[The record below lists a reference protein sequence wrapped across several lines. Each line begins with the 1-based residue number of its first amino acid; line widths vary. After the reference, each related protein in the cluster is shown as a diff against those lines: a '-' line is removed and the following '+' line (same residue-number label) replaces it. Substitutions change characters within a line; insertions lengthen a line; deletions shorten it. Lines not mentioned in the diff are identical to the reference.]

1 MNSRN
6 SNPSARDSKLYSR
19 VFENIDRA
27 IIALDSQ
34 GQITLF
40 NPTAQSY
47 TGFSERQAIG
57 RSFRKLF
64 PGEAELHALVA
75 DAQTKGRTISAPETI
90 HLRGRS
96 ATALPVSVSACPLLD
111 HEGHQ
116 DGVVLIIRDLT
127 RMQELEEAVRR
138 ADRLSMLS
146 TLAAGL
152 AHEVKNPLGGI
163 KGAAQL
169 LAMELEHDQ
178 LREYTDVMIKE
189 VDRVNVIIEE
199 LMDLSRPRPPQW
211 SEVNLTRILN
221 DIVLFQNEA
230 YRGRDTTFRLLLDP
244 SIPPFRGDSH
254 LLTRLFL
261 NLIKNAAEAVGKR
274 GLIDIRSRIGAEVHL
289 TKPGTRPVPFVVVDV
304 IDNGR
309 GIAPEDLEQIFM
321 PFFTS
326 KAKGIGL
333 GLAICQK
340 IVAEHDGFIKV
351 SSCAGEGTTVTVSLP
366 FIQQIH
372 PTGALPPHRGSNDDQ
387 EYSGR

>member
-1 MNSRN
+1 
-6 SNPSARDSKLYSR
+6 
-19 VFENIDRA
+19 
-27 IIALDSQ
+27 
-34 GQITLF
+34 
-40 NPTAQSY
+40 
-47 TGFSERQAIG
+47 
-57 RSFRKLF
+57 
-64 PGEAELHALVA
+64 LHDLVA

-90 HLRGRS
+90 HLHGRS
-96 ATALPVSVSACPLLD
+96 ERILPVSVSACPLLD
-111 HEGHQ
+111 HDGHQ

-138 ADRLSMLS
+138 ADRLAMLS

-169 LAMELEHDQ
+169 LAMELGEDQ
-178 LREYTDVMIKE
+178 LCEYTDVMIKE

-199 LMDLSRPRPPQW
+199 LMDLSRPRQPEW

-230 YRGRDTTFRLLLDP
+230 HRGRGTNFRLLLDP
-244 SIPPFRGDSH
+244 SIPPFRGDCH

-261 NLIKNAAEAVGKR
+261 NLIKNAAEAVGKQ
-274 GLIDIRSRIGAEVHL
+274 GQIDIRSRIGAEVHL
-289 TKPGTRPVPFVVVDV
+289 TKPGTRPVPFVVIDI

-309 GIAPEDLEQIFM
+309 GISAEDLDQIFM

-326 KAKGIGL
+326 KSKGIGL
-333 GLAICQK
+333 GLATCQK

-351 SSCAGEGTTVTVSLP
+351 TSSEGEGTTFSVSLP
-366 FIQQIH
+366 FIQQ
-372 PTGALPPHRGSNDDQ
+372 SDQ
-387 EYSGR
+387 SGGNSPAMR

>member
-1 MNSRN
+1 MPER
-6 SNPSARDSKLYSR
+6 SASQAPGDSKLYSR

-34 GQITLF
+34 GRITLF

-47 TGFSERQAIG
+47 TGLSERQAIG
-57 RSFRKLF
+57 RSFRELF
-64 PGEAELHALVA
+64 LSETELHALVE

-90 HLRGRS
+90 HLYGRS
-96 ATALPVSVSACPLLD
+96 AAALPVSVSACPLLD
-111 HEGHQ
+111 HAGHQ

-169 LAMELEHDQ
+169 LAMELEQGQ

-261 NLIKNAAEAVGKR
+261 NLIKNAAEAVGR
-274 GLIDIRSRIGAEVHL
+274 QGQIDIRSRIGAEVHL
-289 TKPGTRPVPFVVVDV
+289 TKPGTKPVPFVVVDIV
-304 IDNGR
+304 DNGR
-309 GIAPEDLEQIFM
+309 GIAQEDLEQIFM

-340 IVAEHDGFIKV
+340 IIAEHDGFIKV
-351 SSCAGEGTTVTVSLP
+351 SSCEGEGTTVTVSLP
-366 FIQQIH
+366 FIQQVLSGTRF
-372 PTGALPPHRGSNDDQ
+372 PQRGNNDDQ
-387 EYSGR
+387 EHPGR

>member
-1 MNSRN
+1 MTELNSFSPAGDN
-6 SNPSARDSKLYSR
+6 KLYSR

-27 IIALDSQ
+27 IIALNGQ
-34 GQITLF
+34 GIITLF
-40 NPTAQSY
+40 NPTAQNY
-47 TGFSERQAIG
+47 TGFSERQTLG

-64 PGEAELHALVA
+64 TRETDLIDLVA

-90 HLRGRS
+90 HLYGRS
-96 ATALPVSVSACPLLD
+96 NTPLPVSVSACPLLD
-111 HEGHQ
+111 HDGFQ
-116 DGVVLIIRDLT
+116 DGVVLIIRDLS

-138 ADRLSMLS
+138 ADRLAMLS

-169 LAMELEHDQ
+169 LAMELEQNQ
-178 LREYTDVMIKE
+178 LSEYTDVMIKE

-199 LMDLSRPRPPQW
+199 LMDLSRPRPPEW
-211 SEVNLTRILN
+211 SAVNLTRMLN

-230 YRGRDTTFRLLLDP
+230 HRGRGTNFRLLLDP

-261 NLIKNAAEAVGKR
+261 NLIKNAAEAVGKQ
-274 GLIDIRSRIGAEVHL
+274 GQIDIRSRIGAEVHL

-309 GIAPEDLEQIFM
+309 GIAAEDLDQIFM
-321 PFFTS
+321 PFYTS
-326 KAKGIGL
+326 KSKGIGL
-333 GLAICQK
+333 GLATCQK

-351 SSCAGEGTTVTVSLP
+351 TSNEGEGTTFTVSLP
-366 FIQQIH
+366 FIQQSNQS
-372 PTGALPPHRGSNDDQ
+372 GAKTP
-387 EYSGR
+387 

>member
-1 MNSRN
+1 MTDMNSIL
-6 SNPSARDSKLYSR
+6 PSGDNKLYSR

-27 IIALDSQ
+27 IIALNGQ
-34 GQITLF
+34 GIITLF
-40 NPTAQSY
+40 NPTAQNY
-47 TGFSERQAIG
+47 TGFSERQTLG
-57 RSFRKLF
+57 RAFRKLF
-64 PGEAELHALVA
+64 TRETDLLDLVA

-90 HLRGRS
+90 HLYGRS
-96 ATALPVSVSACPLLD
+96 KMPLPVSVSACPLLD
-111 HEGHQ
+111 HDGYQ

-138 ADRLSMLS
+138 ADRLAMLS

-169 LAMELEHDQ
+169 LAMELEQNQ
-178 LREYTDVMIKE
+178 LSEYTDVMIKE

-199 LMDLSRPRPPQW
+199 LMDLSRPRPPEW
-211 SEVNLTRILN
+211 SAVNLTRILN

-230 YRGRDTTFRLLLDP
+230 HRGQGTNFRLLLDP

-261 NLIKNAAEAVGKR
+261 NLIKNAAEAVGKQ
-274 GLIDIRSRIGAEVHL
+274 GQIDIRSRIGAEVHL

-309 GIAPEDLEQIFM
+309 GIAAEDLEQIFM

-326 KAKGIGL
+326 KSKGIGL
-333 GLAICQK
+333 GLATCQK
-340 IVAEHDGFIKV
+340 IVAEHDGFIEV
-351 SSCAGEGTTVTVSLP
+351 TSNEGEGTTFTVSLP
-366 FIQQIH
+366 FIQQGNH
-372 PTGALPPHRGSNDDQ
+372 SGAITP
-387 EYSGR
+387 

>member
-1 MNSRN
+1 MTERKAML
-6 SNPSARDSKLYSR
+6 PPGDSKLYSR

-27 IIALDSQ
+27 IIALNGQ
-34 GQITLF
+34 GTITLF
-40 NPTAQSY
+40 NPTAQTF
-47 TGFSERQAIG
+47 TGFSERQALG
-57 RSFRKLF
+57 RSFRELF
-64 PGEAELHALVA
+64 AREDALHDLVA

-90 HLRGRS
+90 HLHGRS
-96 ATALPVSVSACPLLD
+96 EHMLPVSVSACPLLD
-111 HEGHQ
+111 QDGHQ

-138 ADRLSMLS
+138 ADRLAMLS

-169 LAMELEHDQ
+169 LAMELGDDQ
-178 LREYTDVMIKE
+178 LCEYTDVMIKE

-199 LMDLSRPRPPQW
+199 LMDLSRPRPPEW

-230 YRGRDTTFRLLLDP
+230 HRGRGTDFRLLLDP

-261 NLIKNAAEAVGKR
+261 NLIKNAAEAVGKQ
-274 GLIDIRSRIGAEVHL
+274 GQIDIRSRIGAEVHL
-289 TKPGTRPVPFVVVDV
+289 TKPGTRPVPFVVIDI

-309 GIAPEDLEQIFM
+309 GISAEDLDQIFM

-326 KAKGIGL
+326 KSKGIGL
-333 GLAICQK
+333 GLATCQK

-351 SSCAGEGTTVTVSLP
+351 TSSEGEGTTFSVSLP
-366 FIQQIH
+366 FIQQSDQS
-372 PTGALPPHRGSNDDQ
+372 GANPPAKR
-387 EYSGR
+387 